1 MLVNPGFE
9 DGNLTAWTCSSLD
22 SVTTSPI
29 HSGKYALAGAASNS
43 DDAQCTQTV
52 TVAANHTYT
61 LSGYVDGAY
70 VFLGDTGGGDNWTPG
85 TSGYQSLS
93 LSITTGASQTSL
105 TVYVH
110 GWYGEGTYY
119 ADDLSLTG

>member
-1 MLVNPGFE
+1 V
-9 DGNLTAWTCSSLD
+9 
-22 SVTTSPI
+22 
-29 HSGKYALAGAASNS
+29 HSGTHALSGAASNS

-52 TVAANHTYT
+52 TVTPNHTYT

-70 VFLGDTGGGDNWTPG
+70 VFIGDTGGGDNWTPS